1 MNRAQSRSGLGGLR
15 VQNGMEHSFLSFSG
29 KRIRSRCMLGPN
41 GESIDGDMLFG
52 FRAALPGHARGRSAR
67 QYRSVMPY
75 FKAMRD
81 FEAKEIGGAST

>member
-1 MNRAQSRSGLGGLR
+1 
-15 VQNGMEHSFLSFSG
+15 
-29 KRIRSRCMLGPN
+29 MLGPN

-75 FKAMRD
+75 FKAIETSKPKKSGVRPH
-81 FEAKEIGGAST
+81 E

>member
-1 MNRAQSRSGLGGLR
+1 
-15 VQNGMEHSFLSFSG
+15 
-29 KRIRSRCMLGPN
+29 MLGPN